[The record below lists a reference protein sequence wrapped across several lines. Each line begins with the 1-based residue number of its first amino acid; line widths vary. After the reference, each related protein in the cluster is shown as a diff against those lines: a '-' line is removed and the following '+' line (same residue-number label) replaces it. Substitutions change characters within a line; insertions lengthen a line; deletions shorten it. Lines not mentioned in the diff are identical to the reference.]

1 MKKLIASWQRSVLIS
16 ILTVGIVSCATM
28 PISDMPSKNFGHRVK
43 FLVMHFTAIDY
54 QKSVHALVDEGGLS
68 AHYLIPESNDP
79 SYPNDSLEI
88 LKLVDEDKRAWHA
101 GNSVWQGRSELN
113 DSSIGIEIV
122 NVPECH
128 FDSEAQTTS
137 EHGENRLCV
146 FPDYDPKQIEL
157 LIALSK
163 DILARN
169 PDISPLSLIHI

>member
-1 MKKLIASWQRSVLIS
+1 MRV
-16 ILTVGIVSCATM
+16 IVCGKGA
-28 PISDMPSKNFGHRVK
+28 
-43 FLVMHFTAIDY
+43 A
-54 QKSVHALVDEGGLS
+54 
-68 AHYLIPESNDP
+68 
-79 SYPNDSLEI
+79 
-88 LKLVDEDKRAWHA
+88 
-101 GNSVWQGRSELN
+101 ELN

-169 PDISPLSLIHI
+169 PDISPTRVVGHADIAPARKMTRVRGFLGSNCTKQELAHGMTMTHLNSTGSALINTNRTLG